1 MKKSMMFGLM
11 CAATVV
17 CGVAKGETVKIPLEG
32 GCDTLAY
39 SVNGGL
45 AVEVDLTGEAYADAT
60 ALELDLGHNG
70 AYVVAL
76 KKSGEVVK
84 TYNWNVTGESCEV
97 AAESEEK
104 SAALDTREERT
115 IAGTT
120 TETITYFADGWGVG
134 GSGVTVE
141 YSWEGGEAVELK
153 TATDSGTV
161 SWEPTLNGR
170 YVFSHAVTDGTTET
184 AVFVVNGLPGGEA
197 NPWEIGEGVTAYVK
211 DRILYLNGK
220 GEVTEFG
227 GDGAPWAGYG
237 EVLTGIGPLSKG
249 IDIPASVLAT
259 LPISVTG
266 GAEPSGAVGGAEPER
281 IKIVDGK
288 VLLGVSVCTNGDV
301 TAATESWQKAAI
313 EGAQVEEDGTVTLT
327 VPATAE
333 QGFMI
338 LKSKGAAPTDN
349 NAANKIIE
357 DR

>member
-17 CGVAKGETVKIPLEG
+17 CGVAKGETVAIPLEV

-45 AVEVDLTGEAYADAT
+45 AVEVDLTGEAYEGAT
-60 ALELDLGHNG
+60 VLEFDLGHNG

-76 KKSGEVVK
+76 KKSGVTVK
-84 TYNWNVTGESCEV
+84 TYNWNVTDAEFEASESGMTE
-97 AAESEEK
+97 AM
-104 SAALDTREERT
+104 LDTREEKT

-120 TETITYFADGWGVG
+120 TETITYSADGWGVG
-134 GSGVTVE
+134 GSGVTVG
-141 YSWEGGEAVELK
+141 YSLEGGTGQTLKEA
-153 TATDSGTV
+153 ADSGAFE
-161 SWEPTLNGR
+161 WKPTLNGR
-170 YVFSHAVTDGTTET
+170 YVFRHAVTDGTTET
-184 AVFVVNGLPGGEA
+184 AVFVVNGLPGREGD
-197 NPWEIGEGVTAYVK
+197 PWEIGTGVTAYVK
-211 DRILYLNGK
+211 DRVLYLNGK

-288 VLLGVSVCTNGDV
+288 VLLGVSVCTNGDL
-301 TAATESWQKAAI
+301 TAATEDWQKAAI

-333 QGFMI
+333 QGFML

>member
-17 CGVAKGETVKIPLEG
+17 CGVAKGETVKIPLED

-45 AVEVDLTGEAYADAT
+45 AVEVDLTGEAYEGAT
-60 ALELDLGHNG
+60 DLEFDLGHNG

-84 TYNWNVTGESCEV
+84 TYNWNVTDAEFEASESGMTE
-97 AAESEEK
+97 AM
-104 SAALDTREERT
+104 LDTREEKT

-120 TETITYFADGWGVG
+120 TETITYSADGWGVG
-134 GSGVTVE
+134 GSGVTVG
-141 YSWEGGEAVELK
+141 YSLEGGARQTLK
-153 TATDSGTV
+153 TPAGGGTV
-161 SWEPTLNGR
+161 SWKPTLNGR
-170 YVFSHAVTDGTTET
+170 YVFSHAVTDGITET
-184 AVFVVNGLPGGEA
+184 AVFVVNGLPGGEGD
-197 NPWEIGEGVTAYVK
+197 PWEIGTGVTAYVK

-227 GDGAPWAGYG
+227 GDGAPWAVYN
-237 EVLTGIGPLSKG
+237 EKLTGIGPLSKG

-266 GAEPSGAVGGAEPER
+266 GAEPSGAVSGAEPER

-301 TAATESWQKAAI
+301 TAATEDWEPAAI
-313 EGAQVEEDGTVTLT
+313 EEAKVEEDGTVTLT

-333 QGFMI
+333 QGFML
-338 LKSKGAAPTDN
+338 LKSKGAAPSDN
-349 NAANKIIE
+349 NAANTIIE